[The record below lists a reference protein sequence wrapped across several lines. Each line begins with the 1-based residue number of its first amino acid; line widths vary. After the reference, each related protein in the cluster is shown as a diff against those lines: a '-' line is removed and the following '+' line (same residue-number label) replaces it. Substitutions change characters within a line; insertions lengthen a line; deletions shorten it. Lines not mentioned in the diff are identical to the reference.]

1 MADNENKE
9 EVSKSNTDQRIK
21 NYLAISD
28 IKKYLDVYW
37 TDKKLGKHKTMK
49 EKHGELILKNMKVTP
64 DELFKSL
71 KNNKFKLGNFGP
83 SKIDG
88 ILKNSKL
95 HDDLDETY
103 IKDSLAVTTTR
114 PSIGKGEFLFAS
126 LFGNIGFSTESGDLI
141 DLKTDEKIECKGKRA
156 TLGNGQGEKFKS
168 FTKSLMF
175 SILKYLKINDIS
187 PEDLKTDY
195 VQILKKRIGNNEK
208 ALTKVFIALQNL
220 NDEYEPLGA
229 QCLELYKEKKQFL
242 RVIAACHLY
251 TYMSVEKA
259 DYLLAL
265 NDKKFMMFIK
275 PTNIQEAYS
284 IIENFDIH
292 GWSIGDFG
300 VKVTLK

>member
-1 MADNENKE
+1 MADDVNKE
-9 EVSKSNTDQRIK
+9 VKNSDTDQRIK

-28 IKKYLDVYW
+28 IKKYLDLYW

-49 EKHGELILKNMKVTP
+49 EKHGEIILKDMKVTP
-64 DELFKSL
+64 EELFKSL
-71 KNNKFKLGNFGP
+71 NNNKFKLGNFGP
-83 SKIDG
+83 SRIDE

-95 HDDLDETY
+95 DDDLSEAY

-126 LFGNIGFSTESGDLI
+126 LFSNIGFSKESGDLI

-156 TLGNGQGEKFKS
+156 TLGNGQGDKFKS

-187 PEDLKTDY
+187 PDDLKTDY
-195 VQILKKRIGNNEK
+195 VQILKKRIGSNDK
-208 ALTKVFIALQNL
+208 ALAKVFIALQNL
-220 NDEYEPLGA
+220 SNEYVPLGE
-229 QCLELYKEKKQFL
+229 QCVKLYKEKKQFL
-242 RVIAACHLY
+242 GVIAASHLY
-251 TYMSVEKA
+251 TYMNVEEA

-275 PTNIQEAYS
+275 PTNLQEAYS
-284 IIENFDIH
+284 IIEHFDIH
-292 GWSIGDFG
+292 GWTIGDFG

>member
-1 MADNENKE
+1 
-9 EVSKSNTDQRIK
+9 
-21 NYLAISD
+21 
-28 IKKYLDVYW
+28 
-37 TDKKLGKHKTMK
+37 MK
-49 EKHGELILKNMKVTP
+49 
-64 DELFKSL
+64 
-71 KNNKFKLGNFGP
+71 
-83 SKIDG
+83 
-88 ILKNSKL
+88 
-95 HDDLDETY
+95 
-103 IKDSLAVTTTR
+103 
-114 PSIGKGEFLFAS
+114 
-126 LFGNIGFSTESGDLI
+126 
-141 DLKTDEKIECKGKRA
+141 KIECKGKRA